1 MTPEEKLRYILNTY
15 PKGLY
20 IIQTLEISHPDF
32 TQTYFLTDESEEV
45 VALDE
50 NGVEKTFTPAN
61 FEVNLS
67 SIKNDLDQNFEITI
81 ADLDNVLDEELERVP
96 LNNDENVTFIYR
108 AYNSDDFSGVGYGP
122 FKLQVF
128 DVSQTVGAFTT
139 RVGAKQLNW
148 QKTGIIYGYDVFPML
163 RAFQ

>member
-1 MTPEEKLRYILNTY
+1 MTPEEKLRYILTTY
-15 PKGLY
+15 PKDLY

-32 TQTYFLTDESEEV
+32 SQTYFLTDETVEV
-45 VALDE
+45 VAFDE
-50 NGVEKTFTPAN
+50 NGIEKTYTPTN
-61 FEVNLS
+61 FEVTLS

-81 ADLDNVLDEELERVP
+81 ADLDNVLDDELERIP
-96 LNNDENVTFIYR
+96 LNNNENITFVYR

-122 FKLQVF
+122 FKLEVF
-128 DVSQTVGAFTT
+128 DVSQGVGAFTV

-148 QKTGIIYGYDVFPML
+148 QKTGKIYDYDVFPML